1 MERTVNRGQDD
12 AAASGRGATVAVT
25 EWTSVDLKQLPN
37 GGTTIETHS
46 DLYKK

>member
-12 AAASGRGATVAVT
+12 AAAGRGATVAVT

-37 GGTTIETHS
+37 GGTNI
-46 DLYKK
+46 